1 MYCIDSNY
9 NTDYNH
15 LMIKTEKNNV
25 GLQLYMI
32 EIIIIDQPVTVQ
44 KRLNNRESSVGK
56 LSVVSLLVD
65 RIGLTNFSFGQ
76 RRNMH
81 TTSKVTTIYIY

>member
-1 MYCIDSNY
+1 
-9 NTDYNH
+9 
-15 LMIKTEKNNV
+15 
-25 GLQLYMI
+25 MI

-76 RRNMH
+76 LRNMH